1 MVRQARVKTKRA
13 AQLGKRIHKGIGK
26 KVLQEQEWFRNKDAK
41 IPQGVTQG
49 KEAAAQSTTGKQ

>member
-1 MVRQARVKTKRA
+1 MVRHARVKTKRA
-13 AQLGKRIHKGIGK
+13 VQLGKCINKGIGK
-26 KVLQEQEWFRNKDAK
+26 KVPQEQECFRKKDAK